1 LRLVSG
7 SWKIM
12 PIFLPRILRI
22 SVGQVVDALALQQD
36 LAAGDAAG
44 RFQQADDRRCR

>member
-12 PIFLPRILRI
+12 PMGFARMRRSSSGEI
-22 SVGQVVDALALQQD
+22 VDPTRQQD
-36 LAAGDAAG
+36 LAAGDAL
-44 RFQQADDRRCR
+44 ADDRRSRQVR